1 MGQLRFSFFIFWGQS
16 PVALKRWGT
25 VPASKSFV
33 FVHKWEGSPGPTS
46 IKMEI
51 GNLYLFGGDIVNR
64 LWAVVAL
71 TLLILTGCS
80 SGSSSSAKD
89 GETIYKEN
97 CSACHGDQLQGA
109 VGPPV
114 VNMKGKHSEEEVL
127 KIISE
132 GTPKMP
138 GNLLGDEE
146 SKIVTKW
153 LMEK

>member
-1 MGQLRFSFFIFWGQS
+1 M
-16 PVALKRWGT
+16 
-25 VPASKSFV
+25 
-33 FVHKWEGSPGPTS
+33 
-46 IKMEI
+46 
-51 GNLYLFGGDIVNR
+51 NR

-71 TLLILTGCS
+71 TLLIITGCS

-97 CSACHGDQLQGA
+97 CSACHGDQLKGA

-138 GNLLGDEE
+138 GNLLGDVE